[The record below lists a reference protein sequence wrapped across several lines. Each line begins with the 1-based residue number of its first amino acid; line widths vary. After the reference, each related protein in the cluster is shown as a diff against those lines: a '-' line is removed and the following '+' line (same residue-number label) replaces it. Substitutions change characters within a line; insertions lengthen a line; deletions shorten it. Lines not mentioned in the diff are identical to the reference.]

1 MQVSES
7 GLKSRLKRHDIAD
20 LLQFPQ
26 EGFDAKTC
34 FHFDGVDLSYRELHR
49 SSRALAAGLLSR
61 GLKHQERVTTLLPNC
76 LEIWQLYFATAAAR
90 GIFMP
95 LNRDL
100 TSSEM
105 AYMLKHAA
113 PRFVFTCSA
122 LLPKLEEAL
131 ASLDYKPTVIMI
143 DEEKP
148 HAQRVAFLEVA
159 DDSPLPTVD
168 PEDVVIISYTSGST
182 ANPKAMAFS
191 HRVELDGAKFYED
204 AWGITSK
211 DKVLI
216 AMSLGWTFGVNP
228 GSFPELRAGGSIHL
242 LEKFN
247 PVKVLEA
254 IEKHGVTIMKGVP
267 TMYAMMLAHVEETG
281 KEYDISS
288 LRVALCAGADLPQT
302 LAEKFK
308 KRFGIQLTN
317 FLGMS
322 EVKLVASPR
331 FENGFYAPAG
341 SVGTPPPGMEVRF
354 VDENMQD
361 VPTGETGE
369 FLARSVAW
377 MTGYFG
383 EPGKTAACNLD
394 GWYVSGDL
402 GKRDEDGYIYYV
414 GRLREQI
421 IRGGAKIAPAEVEDV
436 LMSRPDISICAVIG
450 VPDEMYGEAVKA
462 FIVPKNGT
470 LDAEAVKAY
479 CAERLANFKVPT
491 IFEFVTE
498 LPIGPT
504 GKVQKKLLK

>member
-1 MQVSES
+1 MHLSEYE
-7 GLKSRLKRHDIAD
+7 LKSRLKRHDIAD

-34 FHFDGVDLSYRELHR
+34 FHFEGVDLSYRELRR
-49 SSRALAAGLLSR
+49 SSRALGAGLLSR

-100 TSSEM
+100 AASEI
-105 AYMLKHAA
+105 AYMLNHAS
-113 PRFVFTCSA
+113 PRFIFTCSA

-131 ASLDYKPTVIMI
+131 GSLDYEPTVIMI
-143 DEEKP
+143 DEAKP
-148 HAQRVAFLEVA
+148 HGQRVDLLEEA
-159 DDSPLPTVD
+159 DVTSLPAVD

-182 ANPKAMAFS
+182 SNPKAMAFS
-191 HRVELDGAKFYED
+191 HRVELDGAKLYED

-228 GSFPELRAGGSIHL
+228 GSFPELRSGGSILL

-247 PVKVLEA
+247 PVKVLDA
-254 IEKHGVTIMKGVP
+254 IEKHRITVMKGVP
-267 TMYAMMLAHVEETG
+267 TMYAMMLAHAEETG
-281 KEYDISS
+281 KEYDLSS
-288 LRVALCAGADLPQT
+288 LRVALCAGADLP
-302 LAEKFK
+302 LALAQKFK
-308 KRFGIQLTN
+308 QRFGLQLTN

-331 FENGFYAPAG
+331 YENDFSAPDG

-369 FLARSVAW
+369 FLVRSVAW

-383 EPGKTAACNLD
+383 DPEKTAACNLD

-402 GKRDEDGYIYYV
+402 GRRDEAGYIYYV

-421 IRGGAKIAPAEVEDV
+421 IRGGAKIAPAEVEEV
-436 LMSRPDISICAVIG
+436 LMSRADIALCAVIG

-462 FIVPKNGT
+462 FVVSKDAR
-470 LDAEAVKAY
+470 LDTEALRAY
-479 CAERLANFKVPT
+479 CSERLANFKVPT
-491 IFEFVTE
+491 IFELVPD